1 MKETRFDLSTMRQL
15 RGAHEVGTALDGQA
29 VVMKLQMEDGSAE
42 WMAMHHARVGQ
53 LVSSILFASGVA
65 AEDREQAAGLGKRVD
80 QGSTLIEIQR
90 INAASAA
97 GADHIALRVVIG
109 EGANLDFRIPL
120 SLVPALQE
128 KISQAAALA
137 GGPGTGTGLVA

>member
-1 MKETRFDLSTMRQL
+1 MKETSFDLSTMRQL
-15 RGAHEVGTALDGQA
+15 RGANEVGTARDGQA
-29 VVMKLQMEDGSAE
+29 IVMKLQMEDGSAE
-42 WMAMHHARVGQ
+42 WMAMHHARVGRF
-53 LVSSILFASGVA
+53 VSSVLFASGVA
-65 AEDREQAAGLGKRVD
+65 AADRQQAADLGKPVD
-80 QGSTLIEIQR
+80 PGTTLVDIVR
-90 INAASAA
+90 INAASAP

-137 GGPGTGTGLVA
+137 GGTGA